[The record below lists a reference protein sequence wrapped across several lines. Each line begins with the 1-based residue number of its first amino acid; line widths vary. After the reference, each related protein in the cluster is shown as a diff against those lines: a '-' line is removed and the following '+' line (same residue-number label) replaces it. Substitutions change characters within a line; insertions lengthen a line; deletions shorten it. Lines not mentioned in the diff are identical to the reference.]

1 MSFRQIKSFDL
12 SDYDFEVISEEEAI
26 SIAEES
32 AMLKEIFVDINKLV
46 EQSRVPL
53 EEIESKTEICIH
65 NVEKGNVQLTKA
77 AKANKTKNTIIL
89 VSVASLIGACVGG
102 PIGGGAAAGISTAA
116 IGFATLTSILGGA
129 IIGALTGA
137 GAIGGGSGIC
147 YRIIKK

>member
-12 SDYDFEVISEEEAI
+12 TDYDFEVISEEEARKL
-26 SIAEES
+26 SEES
-32 AMLKEIFVDINKLV
+32 AMLKEIFVDINKIT
-46 EQSRVPL
+46 EESRVPM
-53 EEIESKTEICIH
+53 EEIETKTEACIH
-65 NVEKGNVQLTKA
+65 NVKKGNVQLTKA
-77 AKANKTKNTIIL
+77 VKANKTKNTIVL
-89 VSVASLIGACVGG
+89 VSVASLIGACIGG

-129 IIGALTGA
+129 AIGALTGA